1 MSQNETAP
9 EQFEWSELNRAE
21 EILRFFDWVEADF
34 LRNVDPS
41 IIAELRLILASKISE
56 VLLRKYQLTDASINQ
71 ETAINIID
79 EQKGGEIK

>member
-1 MSQNETAP
+1 M
-9 EQFEWSELNRAE
+9 NRAE

-34 LRNVDPS
+34 LRNVDPK

-79 EQKGGEIK
+79 EQKGGENK

>member
-34 LRNVDPS
+34 LRNVDPK
-41 IIAELRLILASKISE
+41 IIAELKLILASKLYE
-56 VLLRKYQLTDASINQ
+56 VLIRKYQLTDASINQ

-79 EQKGGEIK
+79 EQKGGENK